1 MYRHILIAV
10 DGSEQSKGGLTAG
23 LDIAEFA
30 GAKVTVLTVSEPFP
44 VYDLAS
50 KMGLFQDP
58 KEIESYNTT
67 CKSVAERIL
76 AEAGGKAAAR
86 AVDCETL
93 HIENSAPAAAILE
106 AARFRS
112 CDLIVL
118 ASHGLRGFERFVM
131 GSQAARV
138 VQGAEVSV
146 LVVR

>member
-1 MYRHILIAV
+1 
-10 DGSEQSKGGLTAG
+10 
-23 LDIAEFA
+23 
-30 GAKVTVLTVSEPFP
+30 
-44 VYDLAS
+44 
-50 KMGLFQDP
+50 
-58 KEIESYNTT
+58 
-67 CKSVAERIL
+67 
-76 AEAGGKAAAR
+76 
-86 AVDCETL
+86 VDCETL

>member
-1 MYRHILIAV
+1 MYRHILVAV
-10 DGSEQSKGGLTAG
+10 DGSEQSKGGLTTG
-23 LDIAEFA
+23 LDIAGLA

-50 KMGLFQDP
+50 RMGLFQDP
-58 KEIESYNTT
+58 KEIESYNAT
-67 CKSVAERIL
+67 CKSVADRIL
-76 AEAGGKAAAR
+76 AEAGEKASAGGE
-86 AVDCETL
+86 DCETL
-93 HIENSAPAAAILE
+93 HIDNSAPAAAILE

-118 ASHGLRGFERFVM
+118 ASHGLHGFERFVM
-131 GSQAARV
+131 GSQATRV